1 MRRPGMNRRGLVTAA
16 AVLAVVP
23 LAGGCAAGFAAQ
35 TLHERPV
42 IDGVDTVVGKI
53 HLDAVAV
60 RPPTGGVY
68 PPGST
73 VDVYAVLINTGA
85 TTDTLL
91 SVSSPVAASAEIVPG
106 PRVSATATPGVKP
119 RATPTAPAPSSVPI
133 VVLGGQLV
141 RLFPGKT
148 HIVLHG
154 LTETRMPGQFIPVTF
169 TFARAGSVQVR
180 VPVQLTSAASF
191 PPYLPTTSPTPSP
204 SPSP

>member
-1 MRRPGMNRRGLVTAA
+1 MRRPWMHRRGLVTAA
-16 AVLAVVP
+16 AALAVVP

-60 RPPTGGVY
+60 RPPADGVY
-68 PPGST
+68 QPGSS

-85 TTDTLL
+85 TTDTLV
-91 SVSSPVAASAEIVPG
+91 SVSSPLAASADIVPG
-106 PRVSATATPGVKP
+106 PRVTPAP
-119 RATPTAPAPSSVPI
+119 TPTAKPAAPSPTNAP
-133 VVLGGQLV
+133 VVILGGQLV
-141 RLFPGKT
+141 RLFPGEP
-148 HIVLHG
+148 HIVLRG

-191 PPYLPTTSPTPSP
+191 PPYLPTSSPSP
-204 SPSP
+204 SPSPSP